1 MNPRDVGNSPKVVV
15 RLKNC
20 TYPISQKTQYI
31 EISGLI
37 GKIIRGALSEN

>member
-15 RLKNC
+15 RLKNW
-20 TYPISQKTQYI
+20 TDPISQKTQYI